1 MLEFLQ
7 STHQLII
14 PIYQRTYSWEKKQCE
29 QLWNDII
36 RVANRNGKTH
46 FIGSILYIKEGH
58 YMEADVHQ
66 LLVIDGQ
73 QRLTT
78 LLLLLAAL
86 RDALEGDSHNEV
98 TQQKIDGYYFFNE
111 KESGEK
117 RHKLILTQ
125 SDKDT
130 LINLL
135 EQSDYPESYSSN
147 IMDNFT
153 YFQDRIAK
161 GEIDLN
167 LLYRGIRKL
176 TTVHISL
183 DSNYDDPQLI
193 FESLNSKGL
202 ILSQADLIRNYILM
216 GLNPNEQEELYKK
229 YWHPIEKRFQ
239 ENKKAFDRFMRDYLT
254 IKTGNIPNIE
264 AVYDN
269 FKIYHEEK
277 CHDKESVAKLVSNI
291 FYFSNFFIKLFNEAE
306 TDSKL
311 KRIICDI
318 NTLRAYVSYPFL
330 LKIYEDFDK
339 KKISKEEILEIFSLV
354 ESYIFR
360 RAACNIPTNAL
371 NKIFAQLVR
380 EIDKKRYLE
389 SIKKT
394 LSQSQ
399 YRFPKDQYF
408 EDEFIKKHFYG
419 TRVCGYLLDKL
430 ENHNRKE
437 RVSVKDYTI
446 EHIMPQNKNLSQEWR
461 NDLGETWSEIHEI
474 YLDTVGNLTLTG
486 YNTEMSDKPY
496 LEKRDM
502 VGGFADS
509 PIRLNARLAK
519 LKYWN
524 KDEITKRANDLSNK
538 AVKIWKYP
546 HTH

>member
-1 MLEFLQ
+1 MLKFLQ
-7 STHQLII
+7 GTHQLII

-29 QLWNDII
+29 QLWNDIV
-36 RVANRNGKTH
+36 RVANRNDKTH

-58 YMEADVHQ
+58 YIEADVHQ

-86 RDALEGDSHNEV
+86 RDVLAGDPHNEI

-135 EQSDYPESYSSN
+135 EQSDNPELYSKN

-167 LLYRGIRKL
+167 SLYRGIRKL

-193 FESLNSKGL
+193 FESLNSRGL

-216 GLNPNEQEELYKK
+216 GLNPNEQEEIYKK

-264 AVYDN
+264 AVYDS

-277 CHDKESVAKLVSNI
+277 CHDKESVTKLVSNI
-291 FYFSNFFIKLFNEAE
+291 LYFSNFFIKLFHEAE

-339 KKISKEEILEIFSLV
+339 KKISHEEILEIFSLV

-389 SIKKT
+389 GIKKT

-408 EDEFIKKHFYG
+408 KDEFIKKQFYG

-430 ENHNRKE
+430 ENYNRKE

-446 EHIMPQNKNLSQEWR
+446 EHIMPQNRNLSQEWR

-486 YNTEMSDKPY
+486 YNAEMSDKPY

-509 PIRLNARLAK
+509 PIRLNVRLAK

-524 KDEITKRANDLSNK
+524 KDEITKRADDLSNK

-546 HTH
+546 HIT